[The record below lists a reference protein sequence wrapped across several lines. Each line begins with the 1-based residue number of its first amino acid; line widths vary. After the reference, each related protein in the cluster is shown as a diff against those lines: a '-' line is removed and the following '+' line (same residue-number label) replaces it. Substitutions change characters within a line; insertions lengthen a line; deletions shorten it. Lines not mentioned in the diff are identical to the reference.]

1 MPLLVRIK
9 GEDIVEE
16 RVYSAAK
23 DNLEIL
29 EL

>member
-9 GEDIVEE
+9 GEEIVEE

-23 DNLEIL
+23 DNLEIR
-29 EL
+29 E